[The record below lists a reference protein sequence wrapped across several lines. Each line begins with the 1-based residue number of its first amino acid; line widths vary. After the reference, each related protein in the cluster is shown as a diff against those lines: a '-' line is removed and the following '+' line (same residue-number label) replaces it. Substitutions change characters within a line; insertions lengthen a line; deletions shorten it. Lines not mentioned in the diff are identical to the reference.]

1 MVLSNY
7 CTSRSRLSRGSVPTR
22 WCAVLN
28 SKVYE
33 NISPQTLACWF
44 MEGGG
49 MNGSHSHGLQFH
61 TQGFSHFEVN
71 KLCEVLNSRY
81 KFNAWMGVNKSKPVI
96 NIPANQYERFIEGA
110 VNISMIV

>member
-81 KFNAWMGVNKSKPVI
+81 KFNAGVNKSKPVI